1 MAKIGKSSQ
10 KDYYVPFAFHYYGLI
25 FAKLMKDDFP
35 EWSEKFIYRAK
46 EFTKDYILSIKRNS
60 ASIFS
65 LSNDSPQCFK
75 AIRIKILK
83 NVQLFL
89 GIFLSKACFS
99 Q

>member
-1 MAKIGKSSQ
+1 MKSKRNIVIFCEDLPSIYQ
-10 KDYYVPFAFHYYGLI
+10 PF
-25 FAKLMKDDFP
+25 P
-35 EWSEKFIYRAK
+35 
-46 EFTKDYILSIKRNS
+46 TYIVSIKRNS

-89 GIFLSKACFS
+89 GIFYLRLVLANESTVVWK
-99 Q
+99 